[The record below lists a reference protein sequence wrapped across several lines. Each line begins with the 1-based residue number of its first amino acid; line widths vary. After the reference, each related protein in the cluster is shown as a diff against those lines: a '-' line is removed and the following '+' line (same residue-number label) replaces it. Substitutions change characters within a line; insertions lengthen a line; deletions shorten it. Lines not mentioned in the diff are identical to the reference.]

1 MPVCPTMNSWLNGPC
16 VDFFVGSSRVMIS
29 TFAEFIIGSE
39 LLAKNQWLALKLLP
53 VKTPQPKGQLEFR
66 QAD

>member
-1 MPVCPTMNSWLNGPC
+1 
-16 VDFFVGSSRVMIS
+16 MIS